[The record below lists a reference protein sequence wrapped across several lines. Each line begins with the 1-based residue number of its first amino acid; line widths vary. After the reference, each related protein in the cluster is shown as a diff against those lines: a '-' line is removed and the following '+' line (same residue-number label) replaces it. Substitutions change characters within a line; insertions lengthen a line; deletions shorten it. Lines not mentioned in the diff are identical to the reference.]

1 MGRFLWLFTP
11 VFFITSVIQLIA
23 ISSYFSDYLQW
34 NGFISFIVAF
44 FLTWFPVL
52 GSLSGILGAVLVWHW
67 NTLFA
72 ILLFIWPTLLFFNN
86 NITYGL
92 ITKLC
97 NRTKIITHAIT
108 TVFIDILKIFTEI
121 VLSKLFIYFL
131 VITVCLFLY
140 ATLYQQQQI
149 SEYKQNHTN
158 TPSLKITDNKPES
171 LSKTD
176 DKANFSKSEPKTK
189 PVHTDTLKQKN
200 YKPQPQPQPQQ
211 QQQQQQQHNQTVIT
225 ENKQRE
231 IIDTKG
237 STNGQY
243 IYFTTAL
250 WDGKGKQEYDFSN
263 YQIEQMDNK
272 TGGRKVIARTES
284 ADTIVDNLILS
295 NDEKTLF
302 FQTHTLNT
310 ATAIYGLNLQNSKIS
325 FITYGKL
332 VCQVKHKN
340 FDGNYK
346 NQLVIIQHSTQID
359 PDRNI
364 ALYTPQGEKLG
375 VIGGSDTTKR
385 DLDYFCTSVDNSAF
399 K

>member
-1 MGRFLWLFTP
+1 MARFLWLLTP
-11 VFFITSVIQLIA
+11 VFIITSVIQLIA
-23 ISSYFSDYLQW
+23 IDSYFSEYLNW
-34 NGFISFIVAF
+34 NGFISFVIAF
-44 FLTWFPVL
+44 ILTWFPVL
-52 GSLSGILGAVLVWHW
+52 GSLSGILGAVFVWHW
-67 NTLFA
+67 NVLIA
-72 ILLFIWPTLLFFNN
+72 ILLFIWPALLFFNN
-86 NITYGL
+86 HITYSL
-92 ITKLC
+92 ITRLG

-108 TVFIDILKIFTEI
+108 TVFIDILEIFTEV

-149 SEYKQNHTN
+149 SEYKQNHSN
-158 TPSLKITDNKPES
+158 TPSLKITDNKLES

-200 YKPQPQPQPQQ
+200 YKPQPQPQPQPQ
-211 QQQQQQQHNQTVIT
+211 PHKQTVIT

-272 TGGRKVIARTES
+272 TGGKKVIARTES

-346 NQLVIIQHSTQID
+346 NQLVIIQHGAQIV

-364 ALYTPQGEKLG
+364 ALYTPQGETLG

-385 DLDYFCTSVDNSAF
+385 DLDYFCISVDNSAF

>member
-1 MGRFLWLFTP
+1 MGRFLWLLTP
-11 VFFITSVIQLIA
+11 VFFITSIIQLIA
-23 ISSYFSDYLQW
+23 IGSYFSDYLQW
-34 NGFISFIVAF
+34 NGFISFILAF

-52 GSLSGILGAVLVWHW
+52 GSLSGILGAVLAWHW
-67 NTLFA
+67 NVLFA

-86 NITYGL
+86 YITYGL
-92 ITKLC
+92 ITQLS
-97 NRTKIITHAIT
+97 NGTKRITHAIT
-108 TVFIDILKIFTEI
+108 SVFIDILEIFTEV

-149 SEYKQNHTN
+149 SEYKQSHAN
-158 TPSLKITDNKPES
+158 TPSLKITDNKLES

-200 YKPQPQPQPQQ
+200 YKPQPQ
-211 QQQQQQQHNQTVIT
+211 HKQTVIT

-250 WDGKGKQEYDFSN
+250 WDRKGKQEYDFSN

-302 FQTHTLNT
+302 FQTHTRNT
-310 ATAIYGLNLQNSKIS
+310 VTAIYGLNLENSKIK

-346 NQLVIIQHSTQID
+346 NQLVIVQHGTQID

-385 DLDYFCTSVDNSAF
+385 DLDYFCISVDNSAF